1 MHPHLSQ
8 ILISAP
14 LSVGLFVAL
23 DVLFKM
29 NDEDTFADE
38 IRILNGLNLTLMSFI
53 VSIFVF
59 MKSVTRD
66 PIVLDNLTMSFIVS
80 LFSILDFDID
90 ETDDVVARR
99 VKYGKMSLTSISLS
113 LILSSFFVLSS

>member
-38 IRILNGLNLTLMSFI
+38 IRMLNGLNLTLMSFI

-66 PIVLDNLTMSFIVS
+66 PVVLDNLTMSFIVS

-90 ETDDVVARR
+90 DTDDVVARR

-113 LILSSFFVLSS
+113 LMLTSFFVLSS

>member
-113 LILSSFFVLSS
+113 LMLTSFFMLSS

>member
-38 IRILNGLNLTLMSFI
+38 IRMLNGLNLTLMSFI

-66 PIVLDNLTMSFIVS
+66 PVVLDNLTMSFIVS

-113 LILSSFFVLSS
+113 LMLTSFFVLSS